1 MKKRDKKFETLEDIE
16 QQLLKP
22 SGVRKEKKE
31 RIRKTAYAQEFSLEY
46 ILQEYGRLLVIPAI
60 CVVLIV
66 IILIGEAI
74 ADRGG
79 SGDGQGLATASVAET
94 SSAGTE
100 TSGEEGSGE
109 TETEPETDPNKLKAC
124 EDPGID
130 TAVNEYFTAR
140 LHSDTDTLYRL
151 FGRTEDTGKEQLAQ
165 KLQAQASW
173 IQSFDGI
180 RVYTMPGLEEDERV
194 CIIRYKINFR
204 RTNTNAAGIMYCY
217 MTRRS
222 DGSWQILENPDSQRV
237 KYLNE
242 KLQDPDVI
250 AMQDEVDSELRSA
263 LASDSDL
270 ALIYTSFLN
279 GEIYNETA
287 PDVNREQEVDL
298 FLNPEDSD
306 LVGDMVFE
314 IDSESDE
321 AAGAENITET
331 ETATDSPAEPAADT
345 APETEAV
352 EVPEG
357 QTEAPAPEITVQVG

>member
-1 MKKRDKKFETLEDIE
+1 
-16 QQLLKP
+16 
-22 SGVRKEKKE
+22 
-31 RIRKTAYAQEFSLEY
+31 
-46 ILQEYGRLLVIPAI
+46 
-60 CVVLIV
+60 
-66 IILIGEAI
+66 
-74 ADRGG
+74 
-79 SGDGQGLATASVAET
+79 
-94 SSAGTE
+94 
-100 TSGEEGSGE
+100 
-109 TETEPETDPNKLKAC
+109 
-124 EDPGID
+124 
-130 TAVNEYFTAR
+130 
-140 LHSDTDTLYRL
+140 
-151 FGRTEDTGKEQLAQ
+151 
-165 KLQAQASW
+165 
-173 IQSFDGI
+173 
-180 RVYTMPGLEEDERV
+180 MPGLEEDERV

-331 ETATDSPAEPAADT
+331 EAATDSPAEPAADT